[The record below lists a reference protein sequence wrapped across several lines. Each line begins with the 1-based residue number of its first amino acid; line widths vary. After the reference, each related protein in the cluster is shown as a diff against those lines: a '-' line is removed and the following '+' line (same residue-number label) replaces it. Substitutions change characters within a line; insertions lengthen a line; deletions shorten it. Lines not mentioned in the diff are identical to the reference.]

1 VAPAHQIQLV
11 DLTVLL
17 RGIADDVARRDAEAA
32 QQQGRGRGVILAMT
46 GAGFEQEISE
56 ALSSRAI
63 AKIETV
69 AKALAEEPSHRGDR
83 IGRAS
88 GGGLHPAPHF
98 AEELV
103 VTNLGAVRHEWQ
115 ALRPHAGNYHLQNL
129 GLTSS
134 MALGLAL
141 ALPHRKVVAF
151 DGDGSLLL
159 NLGSLAT
166 IANQHPKNLIHI
178 VFDNECYES
187 SRGAPTATAG
197 QADLAAIARG
207 AGFANVMTANTVAEF
222 AEGFLRALKSGD
234 LWFILAKVEAG
245 AGDVPAAAL
254 DSVENKYLF
263 VRYIEKS
270 ENLKI
275 LTSTLSR
282 ASDKSAKAKT

>member
-1 VAPAHQIQLV
+1 MKRYECLK
-11 DLTVLL
+11 
-17 RGIADDVARRDAEAA
+17 
-32 QQQGRGRGVILAMT
+32 
-46 GAGFEQEISE
+46 
-56 ALSSRAI
+56 AI
-63 AKIETV
+63 
-69 AKALAEEPSHRGDR
+69 
-83 IGRAS
+83 
-88 GGGLHPAPHF
+88 APHF

-134 MALGLAL
+134 VALGLAL
-141 ALPHRKVVAF
+141 ALPHRKVVAY

-166 IANQHPKNLIHI
+166 IANQQPKNLIHI

-197 QADLAAIARG
+197 RADLAAIARG
-207 AGFANVMTANTVAEF
+207 AGFTNVGAVNTVTDFEAE
-222 AEGFLRALKSGD
+222 FLRARKAND
-234 LWFILAKVEAG
+234 LAFILAKVEAG
-245 AGDVPAAAL
+245 AGDVPPAAL
-254 DSVENKYLF
+254 DSAENKYLF

-282 ASDKSAKAKT
+282 ASEPRAK

>member
-1 VAPAHQIQLV
+1 MKRYDCL
-11 DLTVLL
+11 
-17 RGIADDVARRDAEAA
+17 
-32 QQQGRGRGVILAMT
+32 
-46 GAGFEQEISE
+46 
-56 ALSSRAI
+56 RAI
-63 AKIETV
+63 A
-69 AKALAEEPSHRGDR
+69 
-83 IGRAS
+83 
-88 GGGLHPAPHF
+88 PHF
-98 AEELV
+98 NEELV

-115 ALRPHAGNYHLQNL
+115 ALRPHPGNYHLQNL

-166 IANQHPKNLIHI
+166 MANQHPKNLVHI

-207 AGFANVMTANTVAEF
+207 AGFGNTVTVKTLAEF
-222 AEGFLRALKSGD
+222 EDAFLHALNSND
-234 LWFILAKVEAG
+234 LCFVLAKVEAG

-254 DSVENKYLF
+254 DSQENKYIF

-282 ASDKSAKAKT
+282 ASDPHAK

>member
-1 VAPAHQIQLV
+1 MKRYDCL
-11 DLTVLL
+11 
-17 RGIADDVARRDAEAA
+17 
-32 QQQGRGRGVILAMT
+32 
-46 GAGFEQEISE
+46 
-56 ALSSRAI
+56 RAI
-63 AKIETV
+63 A
-69 AKALAEEPSHRGDR
+69 PC
-83 IGRAS
+83 
-88 GGGLHPAPHF
+88 F
-98 AEELV
+98 ADELV

-115 ALRPHAGNYHLQNL
+115 ALRPHHGNYHLQNL

-166 IANQHPKNLIHI
+166 IANQHPRNLIHI

-197 QADLAAIARG
+197 QADLAAVARG
-207 AGFANVMTANTVAEF
+207 CGFANVVTAGTLAEF
-222 AEGFLRALKSGD
+222 EAAFSQASKSGD
-234 LWFILAKVEAG
+234 LYLILAKVEPG

-254 DSVENKYLF
+254 DSQKNKYLF

-282 ASDKSAKAKT
+282 ASEPRGR

>member
-1 VAPAHQIQLV
+1 MKRYECL
-11 DLTVLL
+11 
-17 RGIADDVARRDAEAA
+17 
-32 QQQGRGRGVILAMT
+32 
-46 GAGFEQEISE
+46 
-56 ALSSRAI
+56 RAI
-63 AKIETV
+63 A
-69 AKALAEEPSHRGDR
+69 PQFGD
-83 IGRAS
+83 
-88 GGGLHPAPHF
+88 
-98 AEELV
+98 ELV

-115 ALRPHAGNYHLQNL
+115 SLRPHHGNYHLQNL

-197 QADLAAIARG
+197 SADLAAVARG
-207 AGFANVMTANTVAEF
+207 CGFANVGTTRTLAEF
-222 AEGFLRALKSGD
+222 ADAFTRALNAND
-234 LWFILAKVEAG
+234 LHFILAKVEPG

-254 DSVENKYLF
+254 DSQENKYLF

-282 ASDKSAKAKT
+282 ASESPSK

>member
-1 VAPAHQIQLV
+1 MKRYDCL
-11 DLTVLL
+11 
-17 RGIADDVARRDAEAA
+17 
-32 QQQGRGRGVILAMT
+32 
-46 GAGFEQEISE
+46 
-56 ALSSRAI
+56 RAI
-63 AKIETV
+63 A
-69 AKALAEEPSHRGDR
+69 PQFG
-83 IGRAS
+83 
-88 GGGLHPAPHF
+88 
-98 AEELV
+98 EELV
-103 VTNLGAVRHEWQ
+103 VTNIGAVRHEWQ
-115 ALRPHAGNYHLQNL
+115 ALRPHPGNYHLQNL

-141 ALPHRKVVAF
+141 ALPHRKIIAF

-159 NLGSLAT
+159 NLGALAT
-166 IANQHPKNLIHI
+166 MANQHPKNLIHV

-207 AGFANVMTANTVAEF
+207 AGFANVITTKNIAEF
-222 AEGFLRALKSGD
+222 EQGFSRALKSND
-234 LWFILAKVEAG
+234 LYFLLAKVEAG

-254 DSVENKYLF
+254 DSQENKYIF

-282 ASDKSAKAKT
+282 ASDPVPKLK

>member
-1 VAPAHQIQLV
+1 MKRYDCLK
-11 DLTVLL
+11 
-17 RGIADDVARRDAEAA
+17 
-32 QQQGRGRGVILAMT
+32 
-46 GAGFEQEISE
+46 
-56 ALSSRAI
+56 AI
-63 AKIETV
+63 
-69 AKALAEEPSHRGDR
+69 
-83 IGRAS
+83 
-88 GGGLHPAPHF
+88 APHF
-98 AEELV
+98 GEELV

-115 ALRPHAGNYHLQNL
+115 ALRPHPGNYHLQNL

-134 MALGLAL
+134 VALGLAL

-166 IANQHPKNLIHI
+166 IANQHPNNLIHI

-197 QADLAAIARG
+197 RADLAAIARG

-222 AEGFLRALKSGD
+222 EQGFLRALETND
-234 LWFILAKVEAG
+234 LSFILAKVAVG

-254 DSVENKYLF
+254 DSAENKYLF

-282 ASDKSAKAKT
+282 ASESRVK

>member
-1 VAPAHQIQLV
+1 MKRYDCLK
-11 DLTVLL
+11 
-17 RGIADDVARRDAEAA
+17 
-32 QQQGRGRGVILAMT
+32 
-46 GAGFEQEISE
+46 
-56 ALSSRAI
+56 AI
-63 AKIETV
+63 
-69 AKALAEEPSHRGDR
+69 
-83 IGRAS
+83 
-88 GGGLHPAPHF
+88 APHF

-187 SRGAPTATAG
+187 SRGAPTATAR

-222 AEGFLRALKSGD
+222 VEGFLRALKSGD

-254 DSVENKYLF
+254 DSAENKYLF

-275 LTSTLSR
+275 LTSTMSR
-282 ASDKSAKAKT
+282 ASDKSAKVKT

>member
-1 VAPAHQIQLV
+1 MKRYDCLK
-11 DLTVLL
+11 
-17 RGIADDVARRDAEAA
+17 
-32 QQQGRGRGVILAMT
+32 
-46 GAGFEQEISE
+46 
-56 ALSSRAI
+56 AI
-63 AKIETV
+63 
-69 AKALAEEPSHRGDR
+69 
-83 IGRAS
+83 
-88 GGGLHPAPHF
+88 APHF
-98 AEELV
+98 GEELV

-115 ALRPHAGNYHLQNL
+115 ALRPHPGNYHLQNL

-166 IANQHPKNLIHI
+166 IANQHPKNLIHV

-207 AGFANVMTANTVAEF
+207 AGFANVTTANSVAEF
-222 AEGFLRALKSGD
+222 EQGFLRALKTND
-234 LWFILAKVEAG
+234 LSFVLAKVEVG

-254 DSVENKYLF
+254 DSAENKYLF

-282 ASDKSAKAKT
+282 ASEPRR

>member
-1 VAPAHQIQLV
+1 MKRYDCL
-11 DLTVLL
+11 
-17 RGIADDVARRDAEAA
+17 
-32 QQQGRGRGVILAMT
+32 
-46 GAGFEQEISE
+46 
-56 ALSSRAI
+56 RAI
-63 AKIETV
+63 A
-69 AKALAEEPSHRGDR
+69 PQFG
-83 IGRAS
+83 
-88 GGGLHPAPHF
+88 
-98 AEELV
+98 EELV
-103 VTNLGAVRHEWQ
+103 VTNIGAVRHEWQ
-115 ALRPHAGNYHLQNL
+115 ALRPHPGNYHLQNL

-141 ALPHRKVVAF
+141 ALPHRKIVAF

-166 IANQHPKNLIHI
+166 TANQHPKNLIHV

-207 AGFANVMTANTVAEF
+207 AGFANVITAKTIDEF
-222 AEGFLRALKSGD
+222 KEGFARALKSNE
-234 LWFILAKVEAG
+234 LYFILAKVEAG

-254 DSVENKYLF
+254 DSQENKYLF

-282 ASDKSAKAKT
+282 ASDPAPKSR

>member
-1 VAPAHQIQLV
+1 MKRYDCLK
-11 DLTVLL
+11 
-17 RGIADDVARRDAEAA
+17 
-32 QQQGRGRGVILAMT
+32 
-46 GAGFEQEISE
+46 
-56 ALSSRAI
+56 AI
-63 AKIETV
+63 
-69 AKALAEEPSHRGDR
+69 
-83 IGRAS
+83 
-88 GGGLHPAPHF
+88 APHF
-98 AEELV
+98 IEELV

-115 ALRPHAGNYHLQNL
+115 AVRPHPGNYHLQNL

-166 IANQHPKNLIHI
+166 IANQHPKNLIHV

-207 AGFANVMTANTVAEF
+207 AGFANVATANTVGEF
-222 AEGFLRALKSGD
+222 EQAFLRALKSND
-234 LWFILAKVEAG
+234 LCFILAKVTVG

-254 DSVENKYLF
+254 DSAENKYLF

-282 ASDKSAKAKT
+282 ASEPRR

>member
-1 VAPAHQIQLV
+1 MKRYDCL
-11 DLTVLL
+11 
-17 RGIADDVARRDAEAA
+17 
-32 QQQGRGRGVILAMT
+32 
-46 GAGFEQEISE
+46 
-56 ALSSRAI
+56 RAI
-63 AKIETV
+63 A
-69 AKALAEEPSHRGDR
+69 PQFG
-83 IGRAS
+83 
-88 GGGLHPAPHF
+88 
-98 AEELV
+98 EELV
-103 VTNLGAVRHEWQ
+103 VTNIGAVRHEWQ
-115 ALRPHAGNYHLQNL
+115 ALRPHPGNYHLQNL

-141 ALPHRKVVAF
+141 ALPHRKVIAF

-159 NLGSLAT
+159 NLGALAT
-166 IANQHPKNLIHI
+166 MANQHPKNLIHV

-207 AGFANVMTANTVAEF
+207 AGFANVITTKNIAEF
-222 AEGFLRALKSGD
+222 EQGFSRALKSND
-234 LWFILAKVEAG
+234 LYFLLAKVEAG

-254 DSVENKYLF
+254 DSQENKYIF

-282 ASDKSAKAKT
+282 ASDPVPNSK

>member
-1 VAPAHQIQLV
+1 MKRYDCL
-11 DLTVLL
+11 
-17 RGIADDVARRDAEAA
+17 
-32 QQQGRGRGVILAMT
+32 
-46 GAGFEQEISE
+46 
-56 ALSSRAI
+56 RAI
-63 AKIETV
+63 A
-69 AKALAEEPSHRGDR
+69 PQFG
-83 IGRAS
+83 
-88 GGGLHPAPHF
+88 
-98 AEELV
+98 EELV

-115 ALRPHAGNYHLQNL
+115 ALRPHPGNYHLQNL

-166 IANQHPKNLIHI
+166 IANQHPRNLIHI

-197 QADLAAIARG
+197 QADLAAVARG
-207 AGFANVMTANTVAEF
+207 CGFANVVTTKTLLEF
-222 AEGFLRALKSGD
+222 QQGFMEAMKGND
-234 LWFILAKVEAG
+234 LYFILAKVEPG
-245 AGDVPAAAL
+245 AGDVPAAPL
-254 DSVENKYLF
+254 DSQENKYLF

-282 ASDKSAKAKT
+282 AAT

>member
-1 VAPAHQIQLV
+1 MKRYDCLK
-11 DLTVLL
+11 
-17 RGIADDVARRDAEAA
+17 
-32 QQQGRGRGVILAMT
+32 
-46 GAGFEQEISE
+46 
-56 ALSSRAI
+56 AI
-63 AKIETV
+63 T
-69 AKALAEEPSHRGDR
+69 
-83 IGRAS
+83 
-88 GGGLHPAPHF
+88 PHF
-98 AEELV
+98 GAELV

-115 ALRPHAGNYHLQNL
+115 ALRPHPGNYHLQNL

-166 IANQHPKNLIHI
+166 IANQHPKNLIHV

-207 AGFANVMTANTVAEF
+207 AGFANVTTANSVAEF
-222 AEGFLRALKSGD
+222 EQGFLRALKTND
-234 LWFILAKVEAG
+234 LSFVLAKVEVG

-254 DSVENKYLF
+254 DSAENKYLF

-282 ASDKSAKAKT
+282 ASESRR

>member
-1 VAPAHQIQLV
+1 MKRYDCLK
-11 DLTVLL
+11 
-17 RGIADDVARRDAEAA
+17 
-32 QQQGRGRGVILAMT
+32 
-46 GAGFEQEISE
+46 
-56 ALSSRAI
+56 AI
-63 AKIETV
+63 
-69 AKALAEEPSHRGDR
+69 
-83 IGRAS
+83 
-88 GGGLHPAPHF
+88 APHF
-98 AEELV
+98 DEELV
-103 VTNLGAVRHEWQ
+103 VTNIGAVRHEWQ
-115 ALRPHAGNYHLQNL
+115 ALRSHPANYHLQNL

-166 IANQHPKNLIHI
+166 IANQHPRNLIHI

-197 QADLAAIARG
+197 QTDLAAIARG
-207 AGFANVMTANTVAEF
+207 AGFANVTIAKTLAEL
-222 AEGFLRALKSGD
+222 EETFLRALKSND
-234 LWFILAKVEAG
+234 LYFILVKVEAG

-254 DSVENKYLF
+254 DAQENKYRF

-275 LTSTLSR
+275 LTATLSR
-282 ASDKSAKAKT
+282 ASEPHAK

>member
-1 VAPAHQIQLV
+1 MKRYDCLRAVAP
-11 DLTVLL
+11 
-17 RGIADDVARRDAEAA
+17 R
-32 QQQGRGRGVILAMT
+32 
-46 GAGFEQEISE
+46 F
-56 ALSSRAI
+56 
-63 AKIETV
+63 
-69 AKALAEEPSHRGDR
+69 GD
-83 IGRAS
+83 
-88 GGGLHPAPHF
+88 
-98 AEELV
+98 ELV

-115 ALRPHAGNYHLQNL
+115 ALRPHPGNYHLQNL

-166 IANQHPKNLIHI
+166 MANQHPANLIHI

-197 QADLAAIARG
+197 QADLAAVARG
-207 AGFANVMTANTVAEF
+207 CGFTHVVTAKTLAEF
-222 AEGFLRALKSGD
+222 EEGFQRALKSND
-234 LWFILAKVEAG
+234 LYFILAKVEAG

-254 DSVENKYLF
+254 DSQENKYRF
-263 VRYIEKS
+263 VRYIEES
-270 ENLKI
+270 EHLKI

-282 ASDKSAKAKT
+282 ASDPHAK

>member
-1 VAPAHQIQLV
+1 MKRYDCL
-11 DLTVLL
+11 
-17 RGIADDVARRDAEAA
+17 
-32 QQQGRGRGVILAMT
+32 
-46 GAGFEQEISE
+46 
-56 ALSSRAI
+56 RAI
-63 AKIETV
+63 A
-69 AKALAEEPSHRGDR
+69 
-83 IGRAS
+83 
-88 GGGLHPAPHF
+88 PHF
-98 AEELV
+98 GEELV

-115 ALRPHAGNYHLQNL
+115 ALRPHPGNYHLQNL

-166 IANQHPKNLIHI
+166 MANQHPRNLIHI

-197 QADLAAIARG
+197 RADLAAIARG
-207 AGFANVMTANTVAEF
+207 AGFANVMTAKTLSEF
-222 AEGFLRALKSGD
+222 EEGFLRALQSND
-234 LWFILAKVEAG
+234 LYFILTKVDAG

-254 DSVENKYLF
+254 DSQENKYLF
-263 VRYIEKS
+263 VRYIERS
-270 ENLKI
+270 ENLSI

-282 ASDKSAKAKT
+282 ASEPGAK

>member
-1 VAPAHQIQLV
+1 MKRYDCLK
-11 DLTVLL
+11 
-17 RGIADDVARRDAEAA
+17 
-32 QQQGRGRGVILAMT
+32 
-46 GAGFEQEISE
+46 
-56 ALSSRAI
+56 AI
-63 AKIETV
+63 A
-69 AKALAEEPSHRGDR
+69 PQFG
-83 IGRAS
+83 
-88 GGGLHPAPHF
+88 
-98 AEELV
+98 EELV

-115 ALRPHAGNYHLQNL
+115 ALRPHPGNYHLQNL

-166 IANQHPKNLIHI
+166 IANQHPKNLIHV

-207 AGFANVMTANTVAEF
+207 AGFANVTIATTVGEF
-222 AEGFLRALKSGD
+222 EQGFLRALKTND
-234 LWFILAKVEAG
+234 LAFILAKVEVG
-245 AGDVPAAAL
+245 TGDVPAAAL
-254 DSVENKYLF
+254 DSAENKYLF

-270 ENLKI
+270 ENVKI
-275 LTSTLSR
+275 LASTLSR
-282 ASDKSAKAKT
+282 ASEPRR